1 MHHASMPR
9 PNQIQYLIYPSSKEQ
24 IEEWRAESKER
35 GTSLNNY
42 IIEMVEK
49 SRHSENSNPRPDILR
64 ENSDL
69 KDENRK
75 LRDDLRIKDLIIQ
88 KYEGDLYKLRYEA
101 FSNLDEMGQKEYD
114 VKLVAALKRG
124 KTMSDRDI
132 FSELGIEPRDAEA
145 AKLVLNQLKGL
156 IRYGLVEET
165 SLGWRW
171 IK

>member
-1 MHHASMPR
+1 MPR
-9 PNQIQYLIYPSSKEQ
+9 PNQIQYLIYPPSKEL
-24 IEEWRAESKER
+24 IEEWREESKER

-49 SRHSENSNPRPDILR
+49 SRHSENTKPRPDILR

-75 LRDDLRIKDLIIQ
+75 LRDDLRIKDLIIH

-101 FSNLDEMGQKEYD
+101 FSDLNEKGQKKYD
-114 VKLVAALKRG
+114 EKLVIALKRG
-124 KTMSDRDI
+124 RTMSERDI
-132 FSELGIEPRDAEA
+132 YSELGIDPRDSEA
-145 AKLVLNQLKGL
+145 VKLVSNQLKGL
-156 IRYGLVEET
+156 MRYKLVEET

>member
-1 MHHASMPR
+1 MPR
-9 PNQIQYLIYPSSKEQ
+9 PSQIQYLIYPPSKEL

-49 SRHSENSNPRPDILR
+49 SRNSEKSNPRPDILR

-69 KDENRK
+69 KEDNHK
-75 LRDDLRIKDLIIQ
+75 LRDELRIKDLIIQ

-101 FSNLDEMGQKEYD
+101 FSNPDVMGQKEYD
-114 VKLVAALKRG
+114 VKLVKALKRG
-124 KTMSDRDI
+124 KTLSDRDI
-132 FSELGIEPRDAEA
+132 FSELGIEPRDTEA
-145 AKLVLNQLKGL
+145 TKLVLNQLKGL

-165 SLGWRW
+165 SFGWRW